1 MEDDWDELKKFFL
14 VCADEKDKRKRI
26 SQMEIWAEALRAFG
40 EACPDLSNVIEFL
53 MIIPSSTATVER
65 FFKTLKAMKSKL
77 RNRLSSIKLKKLF
90 MIHHFLDLKN
100 YDLDRVHE
108 IFKVKLQERVYVKSI
123 QDKKRR
129 AERKKVLYANRE

>member
-1 MEDDWDELKKFFL
+1 
-14 VCADEKDKRKRI
+14 
-26 SQMEIWAEALRAFG
+26 
-40 EACPDLSNVIEFL
+40 
-53 MIIPSSTATVER
+53 
-65 FFKTLKAMKSKL
+65 
-77 RNRLSSIKLKKLF
+77 